1 MELAKL
7 LEAKKTEL
15 EQLKQSLSALQT
27 DLKTV
32 KGEYPPR
39 WNGNAK
45 ELSKFITDLREWVK
59 NPKLKRARE
68 IIDLLKENANDKRS
82 LKGLGD
88 DYLVGVL
95 PSLEDIAQFLPS
107 IENEALG
114 ASASAK
120 ILDSLQG
127 EDDLDIIIRDA
138 KKYWLRFSSFEGRKT
153 ENQFLETI
161 RLELVASLARTAD
174 FSVEA
179 VQKAENVLK
188 KAASA
193 IDLLK
198 GSGIQTETYMRTY
211 TDVKSVDTIW
221 DKAERIRKLLSGISI
236 ASAEDEDIGEPFAH
250 MVDIIKRRNECIS
263 CESLTQI
270 HDCLETIDTEMRG
283 WKDEV
288 RKEFNAQY
296 QRTKALLEFAKVDS
310 NVDGLLDDFTKK
322 LEEFSDLGTIY
333 SSYRLMMETKNEAT
347 KSLERE
353 FSEME
358 RNVIENLDNADAL
371 ALSMGDDFWAA
382 IRSLRQKGLIKVVL
396 RRGA

>member
-95 PSLEDIAQFLPS
+95 PSLEDIAQFLPT
-107 IENEALG
+107 IENEALR

-127 EDDLDIIIRDA
+127 EEGLDIIIRDA
-138 KKYWLRFSSFEGRKT
+138 KKYCLRFSSFEGRQT

-161 RLELVASLARTAD
+161 RGELVASLARTAD

-179 VQKAENVLK
+179 VQKAENALK

-193 IDLLK
+193 TDLLK
-198 GSGIQTETYMRTY
+198 GSGIQTEAYMRTY
-211 TDVKSVDTIW
+211 TDVKSVDAIW
-221 DKAERIRKLLSGISI
+221 DKADRIRKLLSGTSI
-236 ASAEDEDIGEPFAH
+236 ASAEDLGEPFAH
-250 MVDIIKRRNECIS
+250 MVDIIKRRNECIN

-270 HDCLETIDTEMRG
+270 HDCLETIDTEMWG

-288 RKEFNAQY
+288 RNEFNAQY

-310 NVDGLLDDFTKK
+310 NVDELLTDFTKK

-333 SSYRLMMETKNEAT
+333 SPYRHMMETKNEAT

-371 ALSMGDDFWAA
+371 VLSMGDDFWAA